1 MDNMN
6 DLSELLDQSVAV
18 RISEPKSFA
27 TEHGTG
33 PFPGR
38 VTSIRG
44 NAVVVLLETVA
55 PFRGGTIVQLVATPR
70 YERDQLTLR
79 ALDKGVAVTLVPVT
93 QLDIAEFGDDF
104 AIAAARRSWGMA
116 GDLMLAGDPVPRLT
130 EAGPPSYRAS

>member
-1 MDNMN
+1 MEN
-6 DLSELLDQSVAV
+6 DISQLLDQSVAI

-27 TEHGTG
+27 SEHGTG

-38 VTSIRG
+38 VTSIRD
-44 NAVVVLLETVA
+44 NAVVVVLDTEA

-70 YERDQLTLR
+70 YERDHLTLR
-79 ALDKGVAVTLVPVT
+79 TLDKGVAVTLTPVT

-104 AIAAARRSWGMA
+104 VIAAARRSWGMA

-130 EAGPPSYRAS
+130 EAGPPSLHSS